1 MYILN
6 QIWFGK
12 FHYFGFKVKNLWG
25 GGIFSLKKL
34 KYHFAK
40 YYYLSI
46 KYHKTSIKIIWYHYK
61 IWFKRL
67 YIRFLHT
74 EYKQKVRIFIGKEI
88 MQHYKINFQYIY
100 FLFELAKPGI

>member
-12 FHYFGFKVKNLWG
+12 FHYFGFKVKNFWG

-46 KYHKTSIKIIWYHYK
+46 KYHKTSIKTGFSIQKLFGIIIK
-61 IWFKRL
+61 SGLNVCI
-67 YIRFLHT
+67 
-74 EYKQKVRIFIGKEI
+74 
-88 MQHYKINFQYIY
+88 
-100 FLFELAKPGI
+100 